1 MPPAP
6 HALALSQK
14 RLSVDVNLA
23 CHWVGQS
30 VAEDGD
36 GHLGVGEGHS
46 LAEVF
51 SVPRTRLGMVR
62 ER

>member
-1 MPPAP
+1 M
-6 HALALSQK
+6 
-14 RLSVDVNLA
+14 DVNLA
-23 CHWVGQS
+23 CHRVGQS